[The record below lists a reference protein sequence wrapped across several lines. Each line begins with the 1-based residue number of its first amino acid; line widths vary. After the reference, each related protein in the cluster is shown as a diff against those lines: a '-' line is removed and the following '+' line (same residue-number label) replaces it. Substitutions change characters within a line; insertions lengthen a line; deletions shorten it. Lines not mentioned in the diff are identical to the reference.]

1 MSVFLLLVLIILFS
15 YRVFLQVKRS
25 KINPDIKLDKDK
37 VSVISLM
44 LSPIFLGLMFI
55 GILLACISSF
65 TALTNFQK
73 ARVKQKQTVNAVVQV
88 MGISEKS
95 MLIKVISSDA
105 TERLSGYALNIYKTE
120 KSEGLELGGVYQAK
134 LALNPIVASV
144 NPGQRAF
151 IYNQVSKK
159 IIGQAKIETIQLL
172 ESGDFISQA
181 RIELDEYLNNNFE
194 HGVLLSALTTGIT
207 RNMSQSD
214 WRLFRETG
222 TIHLIS
228 ISGLHLSIV
237 AGWLF
242 ISLRFVCGVLNVR
255 WLAPFMIAA
264 VGSIV
269 ISVFYALFAGFG
281 LPIIRALI
289 MFSIA
294 MLCLMFRGRLLSF
307 NNITTALFIILI
319 FWPLSIFQAGFWLSF
334 LAVSCLI
341 LYARVLAS
349 PRFKHAVEPIWL
361 SIFKVQLYLSLILLP
376 LTAHFFG
383 TVSVVSPL
391 TNLLAI
397 PFTTIFVMPPLML
410 GVMIRISSDSQ
421 IAHDLATVLFS
432 ASDFAMGTLRNC
444 LVWFTRIPFHE
455 ISLKLSSIA
464 WALLLTVVLGALCF
478 YPKYTMLYFKHILMR
493 SFLLFRVFLKQWS
506 IKKRRFKIV
515 CVQVFLLVIGGFVA
529 IWLWLPQVN
538 QPRVQARLIAF
549 PSGEGL
555 SFFIQ
560 LNDFNVLFDNG
571 RYFRGIETA
580 KRVILPSFE
589 YFKVKKL
596 DHMILSIDNN
606 QHIGGTKTIRTAFSD
621 VKITAHHT
629 LTRYIDDAFD
639 CANDEDLQ
647 KIVADYFS
655 NHPSNL
661 IKYTD
666 ARVHGDFAI
675 KALPVLSSCGLD
687 MRIGRYNI
695 WLLSDISIK
704 EWSYLTDLLMQK
716 VLTVPDII
724 LMPKQ
729 GRSRGFILS
738 KALKEQPDLLIILST
753 RQVNAQLIEEINT
766 HHINALNANDGM
778 IILDLSKDKLQY
790 KQDKIS
796 DRHWWLG

>member
-1 MSVFLLLVLIILFS
+1 MSSEWALGNGLGYRQFHDGFLVGFRGFQFPLDAAFVHHIHTVRHAQHFRQFRRNHDDAVALGHKVIHDLVDFIFGTHINAACGLVNDQQLGLRHQAPGQHHFLLV
-15 YRVFLQVKRS
+15 
-25 KINPDIKLDKDK
+25 
-37 VSVISLM
+37 
-44 LSPIFLGLMFI
+44 
-55 GILLACISSF
+55 
-65 TALTNFQK
+65 
-73 ARVKQKQTVNAVVQV
+73 
-88 MGISEKS
+88 
-95 MLIKVISSDA
+95 A
-105 TERLSGYALNIYKTE
+105 TT
-120 KSEGLELGGVYQAK
+120 
-134 LALNPIVASV
+134 
-144 NPGQRAF
+144 
-151 IYNQVSKK
+151 
-159 IIGQAKIETIQLL
+159 
-172 ESGDFISQA
+172 
-181 RIELDEYLNNNFE
+181 
-194 HGVLLSALTTGIT
+194 
-207 RNMSQSD
+207 
-214 WRLFRETG
+214 
-222 TIHLIS
+222 
-228 ISGLHLSIV
+228 
-237 AGWLF
+237 
-242 ISLRFVCGVLNVR
+242 
-255 WLAPFMIAA
+255 
-264 VGSIV
+264 
-269 ISVFYALFAGFG
+269 
-281 LPIIRALI
+281 
-289 MFSIA
+289 
-294 MLCLMFRGRLLSF
+294 
-307 NNITTALFIILI
+307 
-319 FWPLSIFQAGFWLSF
+319 
-334 LAVSCLI
+334 
-341 LYARVLAS
+341 
-349 PRFKHAVEPIWL
+349 
-361 SIFKVQLYLSLILLP
+361 
-376 LTAHFFG
+376 
-383 TVSVVSPL
+383 
-391 TNLLAI
+391 
-397 PFTTIFVMPPLML
+397 
-410 GVMIRISSDSQ
+410 Q

-455 ISLKLSSIA
+455 ISLKLCSIA

-478 YPKYTMLYFKHILMR
+478 YPKHTVLYFKHILMR